1 MKRIIFIIMEPIP
14 SSIDKFI
21 KTAANVDGNFNAL
34 PGGLQKVPF
43 LTMENIYVQL
53 GSLLDYLE
61 KTYGF
66 YHRDLHPGNVLL
78 TEGARPTIKLIDYG
92 RCKLDKLDG
101 DRTIGKAGYGT
112 TYRAKGYDGDA
123 PPYNTGVYRDLLLF
137 IIGMHN
143 FYARIMTKDHQTI
156 LLDIVGPRDTGPTS
170 SYTTLRGFLNY
181 YKQLNVDAG
190 NRDFPLWH
198 AAYPYAF
205 SSARRVA
212 LLEAAANLRPAN
224 FVAEV
229 RRVALTPAAAAGGSR
244 QRRKTTRRGSKKRA
258 SRKQQRRQ

>member
-1 MKRIIFIIMEPIP
+1 MEPIP

-21 KTAANVDGNFNAL
+21 KTAANVDGDFNPLA
-34 PGGLQKVPF
+34 GGQRDVPF
-43 LTMENIYVQL
+43 STMANIYDQL

-78 TEGARPTIKLIDYG
+78 TATGDVKLIDYG
-92 RCKLDKLDG
+92 RCCLKKLKG
-101 DRTIGKAGYGT
+101 DRSGYGT
-112 TYRAKGYDGDA
+112 TYRAKGYDGDVA
-123 PPYNTGVYRDLLLF
+123 PYNTGVYRDLLLF
-137 IIGMHN
+137 IIGMHS
-143 FYARIMTKDHQTI
+143 FYSRIMTKKHQQL
-156 LLDIVGPRDTGPTS
+156 LLDNFVGPRDPVPGPTA

-181 YKQLNVDAG
+181 YKQVNVDAG
-190 NRDFPLWH
+190 YHAFPLWH

-205 SSARRVA
+205 SSAKRVD
-212 LLEAAANLRPAN
+212 LLEDAANLRPAN

-229 RRVALTPAAAAGGSR
+229 RRVALLPAATAGGSR